1 MRALDSGCDITV
13 VEPSLFAAE
22 YVKQCGANRTITGRM
37 IDAAVE
43 ITGGRAYRPMLGE
56 RVLMGGFDKVY
67 DTVGHADTLNRALRV
82 TATNGTLSII
92 GIGKEVKLD
101 LTTLWLKL
109 QTVKGCYGYR
119 YNPIESG
126 RKHAYEMALDL
137 ISSKKIQVDDM
148 LTHKFPLGKY
158 RELIE
163 VNVNKGAH
171 RAMKT
176 AISFE

>member
-1 MRALDSGCDITV
+1 M
-13 VEPSLFAAE
+13 
-22 YVKQCGANRTITGRM
+22 
-37 IDAAVE
+37 
-43 ITGGRAYRPMLGE
+43 
-56 RVLMGGFDKVY
+56 
-67 DTVGHADTLNRALRV
+67 ALRV
-82 TATNGTLSII
+82 TATNGTLSVI

-119 YNPIESG
+119 YNDINGG

-148 LTHKFPLGKY
+148 LTHKFPLTQY

-163 VNVNKGAH
+163 VNVKKDVN

>member
-1 MRALDSGCDITV
+1 M
-13 VEPSLFAAE
+13 
-22 YVKQCGANRTITGRM
+22 
-37 IDAAVE
+37 
-43 ITGGRAYRPMLGE
+43 
-56 RVLMGGFDKVY
+56 
-67 DTVGHADTLNRALRV
+67 ALRV
-82 TATNGTLSII
+82 LATNGTLSII

-119 YNPIESG
+119 YNHIEGS

-137 ISSKKIQVDDM
+137 ISSKKVRVDDM
-148 LTHKFPLGKY
+148 LTHKFPLEKY

-163 VNVNKGAH
+163 VNVNKGVH

-176 AISFE
+176 AVSFE